1 MGLVFGSTMV
11 AYLVIVKFGNYYVT
25 WQQFLAMIIIIFVV
39 SRQEMLEKLADKFER
54 KVNCLMFN
62 VS

>member
-11 AYLVIVKFGNYYVT
+11 AYLVIVKFGNYCVT
-25 WQQFLAMIIIIFVV
+25 WLQFLTMIIIIFVV

-54 KVNCLMFN
+54 KVNCLIH